1 MLYPTLLE
9 FAMCIIAIPL
19 QFLRLMVIIPFIGV
33 ILGKKLLY
41 YHLLQGSI
49 RHTDNIH
56 SLCGCFICFPPKL
69 KRELSVISE
78 LLLNR
83 EIEVGIPSI
92 T

>member
-19 QFLRLMVIIPFIGV
+19 QILRLMVIIPFIGV

-56 SLCGCFICFPPKL
+56 SPLRLFYLFSP
-69 KRELSVISE
+69 
-78 LLLNR
+78 
-83 EIEVGIPSI
+83 
-92 T
+92 